1 MAKRP
6 NVKLLKEI
14 LKNYLSDIECI
25 IAVAICDRDGFII
38 ASEFREKEE
47 EESDV
52 IIGAIS
58 AMLDNYIDR
67 IKTKF
72 GIYGGFFNITSTGDK
87 KFALSSQGSH
97 SILTTVASQS
107 TTDIKLKVY
116 SEHIATKVE
125 QVIDGNE
132 NVSPEI
138 PEIIRA
144 LSKTRGGE
152 LTRLEGEFTNKV
164 ILTGDYAVGKTSL
177 IRRFVENEFKKNYI
191 STLGVQVSENV
202 VNLSEA
208 TTINFI
214 IWDIGGQVT
223 QIAPYR
229 KKFYDGVNAAFI
241 VIDRTRPKNLES
253 VKKWY
258 NDIKKSVE
266 RNIPIVMVGN
276 KSDLVE
282 EIVISEEEIKEI
294 AKQYDFHYI
303 LTSALTG
310 ENVNDAF
317 LYIAYTVIEAL

>member
-1 MAKRP
+1 MEKRP

-14 LKNYLSDIECI
+14 LKNYMSDIEGI

-38 ASEFREKEE
+38 ASEFRVKEE

-67 IKTKF
+67 IESEF
-72 GIYGGFFNITSTGDK
+72 GTHGDFFNITTTGDK
-87 KFALSSQGSH
+87 KFALSSQGPH

-132 NVSPEI
+132 NVSPKI

-152 LTRLEGEFTNKV
+152 LPRREGEFTNKV

-191 STLGVQVSENV
+191 STLGVQVSEKT
-202 VNLSEA
+202 VNISES
-208 TTINFI
+208 TLINYV
-214 IWDIGGQVT
+214 IWDIGGQIT

-229 KKFYDGVNAAFI
+229 KKFYNGANAAFI
-241 VIDRTRPKNLES
+241 VIDRTRPNNLES
-253 VKKWY
+253 VEKWY
-258 NDIKKSVE
+258 SDIRKSVE
-266 RNIPIVMVGN
+266 RDIPIVIVGN
-276 KSDLVE
+276 KSDLVD
-282 EIVISEEEIKEI
+282 EIVINEEEIKEV
-294 AKQYDFHYI
+294 AKEYNFHYI

-317 LYIAYTVIEAL
+317 LYIAYREIEDL

>member
-1 MAKRP
+1 MEKRP
-6 NVKLLKEI
+6 DVKLLKEI
-14 LKNYLSDIECI
+14 LENYMSDIESI

-67 IKTKF
+67 IETEF
-72 GIYGGFFNITSTGDK
+72 GTYGNFFNITTTGDK

-97 SILTTVASQS
+97 TILTTVASQS

-125 QVIDGNE
+125 QVIEGNE

-138 PEIIRA
+138 PEIVRA

-152 LTRLEGEFTNKV
+152 LPRLEGEFTNKV

-177 IRRFVENEFKKNYI
+177 IRRFVKNEFKTNYI
-191 STLGVQVSENV
+191 STLGVQVSEKKV
-202 VNLSEA
+202 KLSE
-208 TTINFI
+208 TTLINYV
-214 IWDIGGQVT
+214 IWDIGGQIT
-223 QIAPYR
+223 QISPYR
-229 KKFYDGVNAAFI
+229 KKFYDGANAAFI
-241 VIDRTRPKNLES
+241 VIDRTRHNNLES
-253 VKKWY
+253 VEKWY

-266 RNIPIVMVGN
+266 RDIPIVMVGN
-276 KSDLVE
+276 KSDLVD
-282 EIVISEEEIKEI
+282 EIVISEEEIKEF
-294 AKQYDFHYI
+294 AKEYDFHYI

-317 LYIAYTVIEAL
+317 LYIAYREIEAL